1 MRSRDRGSAVGFVI
15 VGVVLTALLLGG
27 IVLAR
32 NLSGPRSQ
40 PVAQT
45 PSESQN
51 NKSDE
56 GTQDVDISESESD
69 KKHQEQEQ
77 VQKQQ
82 AEEQARKNAA
92 EQAEKAR
99 LAAEQAKQQE
109 LQRLQAA
116 TSAARPELNATA
128 VEAMPQTGSSDDY
141 AVVAAVTMLAAAGAA
156 YWQSRR
162 AI

>member
-32 NLSGPRSQ
+32 SLSGPRSQ
-40 PVAQT
+40 SVAQT

-69 KKHQEQEQ
+69 KKHQEQ

-99 LAAEQAKQQE
+99 LAAAEQAKQQE

-116 TSAARPELNATA
+116 TSAARPELNTTA
-128 VEAMPQTGSSDDY
+128 VEAMPQTGSSDGY
-141 AVVAAVTMLAAAGAA
+141 AVVAAVTMLAATGAA

>member
-69 KKHQEQEQ
+69 KKHQEQ